1 MELATLP
8 LLRVEPPAVLRPLRR
23 AGLELRALR
32 RVLARR
38 RDLLLVGLAALARE
52 QGPVR
57 RAREGGKTYEEKVAA
72 ARENPTKRSKFEACA
87 SKRSENRG
95 GFHAE
100 KRKCG

>member
-1 MELATLP
+1 MRAAGAEVPWAQARPP
-8 LLRVEPPAVLRPLRR
+8 LLAAADERARAAHRPL
-23 AGLELRALR
+23 L
-32 RVLARR
+32 
-38 RDLLLVGLAALARE
+38 
-52 QGPVR
+52 
-57 RAREGGKTYEEKVAA
+57 AREGGKTYEEKVAA